1 MIWFN
6 DGKYLG
12 GTVMSLT
19 STKKKDNNIVELEIA
34 VTADELAKAVEKVF
48 RRKAK
53 NITVPGFRKGKAP
66 KQIIE
71 KMYGEGVFLEDAVND
86 IYPSAYTQAVEEA
99 DIEPVDKAEVEI
111 LDMDKGNG
119 FTFKATVTVKPE
131 VSVKDYK
138 GIKAE
143 KKITKISDAVI
154 DEEIEKM
161 RERNARIISVED
173 RPAVNGDTAIID
185 FDGFVDDV
193 PFDGGKGE
201 DFNLVLGS
209 GSFIDTFEQQIEGH
223 SVGEEFDVNVT
234 FPEEYHVEELK
245 GKPAL
250 FKVKLKELKGK
261 ELPELDDEFVKDVS
275 EFNTVDELR
284 KDMREKMQ
292 EQNDQRAGNDL
303 ENDLI
308 DEVIKNLE
316 GDIPACMYENKID
329 DMVRDFEYRLSS
341 QGMNM
346 QLYLQYSGMDKE
358 SFRETFREQSER
370 QVKIRLAL
378 EKIAE
383 LENIQILEEEIE
395 AEYTKL
401 AESYKMDVE
410 KVKGFITGKDISADL
425 RTGKAVDL
433 VRDSADVTEVEAGEE
448 ENSENPK
455 ETKEKGKAAD
465 DNEPAPKKAL
475 AKKSALKTEEE

>member
-1 MIWFN
+1 
-6 DGKYLG
+6 
-12 GTVMSLT
+12 MSLT

-119 FTFKATVTVKPE
+119 NGFTFKATVTVKPE

-161 RERNARIISVED
+161 RERNARIISVEA

-223 SVGEEFDVNVT
+223 GVGEEFDVNVT

-358 SFRETFREQSER
+358 GFRETFREQSER

-455 ETKEKGKAAD
+455 ETKAKGKAAD
-465 DNEPAPKKAL
+465 DDKSAPKKAL